1 MLLKAFR
8 MRLVVDVMVDS
19 DFPDD
24 TASASLALP
33 VSPSSLEPVE
43 SKAFSWDDEIVE
55 RKLAIVLLIG
65 WDMGALG

>member
-24 TASASLALP
+24 TVSASLALP